1 MSVAEVPARLV
12 DPASELE
19 QLATG
24 FGFTE
29 GPAWNDTGHFLV
41 FSDIP
46 GDAMHR
52 FDEANGV
59 RDYRRPSRM
68 ANGNTYD
75 RSGRLLSCEHA
86 TSRLVREEGDD
97 LVVLAARF
105 EGRELNSPNDVVV
118 AGDGSV
124 WFTDPT
130 YGRNEYYGVPR
141 DTELEIRGLYRVADG
156 ELQLMADDFAQPNGL
171 CFSLDETTL
180 FVNDTER
187 GHIRS
192 FTVDGDRS
200 LGGGDVWAE
209 LSGEGP
215 GGADGM
221 KLDAE
226 GDLWCTGPGGI
237 HVFEPAGGLLGVVAV
252 PEVVG
257 NHAWGGVNG
266 DELFI
271 CASTSLY
278 RLRTAVGGHRRF

>member
-1 MSVAEVPARLV
+1 MSVADVPSRLV
-12 DPASELE
+12 DPASKLE

-29 GPAWNDTGHFLV
+29 GPVWNASGHFLV

-46 GDAMHR
+46 GDTIHC
-52 FDEANGV
+52 FDEVNGV

-68 ANGNTYD
+68 ANGNAYD
-75 RSGRLLSCEHA
+75 GSGRLLSCEHA
-86 TSRLVREEGDD
+86 TSRLVRQEGDD
-97 LVVLAARF
+97 LVVLAESF

-118 AGDGSV
+118 ARDGSV

-130 YGRNEYYGVPR
+130 YGRSDYYGVPR
-141 DTELEIRGLYRVADG
+141 DPALEVRGLYRIADG

-171 CFSLDETTL
+171 CFSLDGTTL
-180 FVNDTER
+180 MVNDTER

-192 FTVDGDRS
+192 FVVSGDGS
-200 LGGGDVWAE
+200 LSGGEVWAE
-209 LSGEGP
+209 LSGAGP

-221 KLDAE
+221 KLDGE
-226 GDLWCTGPGGI
+226 GDVWCTGPGGI
-237 HVFEPAGGLLGVVAV
+237 HVFDPGGSLLGRVAV

-257 NHAWGGVNG
+257 NHAWGGLHG

-271 CASTSLY
+271 CASSSLY
-278 RLRTAVGGHRRF
+278 RLRTVVRGHLPF